1 MVVLN
6 GFLKQLKTNKGMVLM
21 YLAIQLFIGV
31 MWINASPAGP
41 ASYEKETV
49 SVGVIDRANN
59 SLSHTLIDAVAGDRA
74 LHYDDEDTLREA
86 LYTGEISGGIE
97 IPADVEERLNGTGPV
112 VETYRDERHADGYF
126 IQFEV
131 QRALMYADAQR
142 KTAGQVDSEKLIDVL
157 NTGVPVEFVS
167 AEAAA
172 EDAAKQRVSSY
183 ISLTA
188 YTLLSMM
195 ILLIGSGMADLNR
208 REVATRIGVSSM
220 PATRYHGQ
228 IFLGQGILSLALIAA
243 LFIPIYVIAPEGVA
257 VSNMPAY
264 LISVGSLAACGIGI
278 NFLINS
284 LTNNHTIVS
293 AFSTAVPLG
302 LSFISGIFIDAEWIA
317 KPAYELSK
325 LFPVYYFVQNNRT
338 IAETGHNHLPYP
350 GIILLFALFYIAL
363 GAVIR
368 KLKRR

>member
-31 MWINASPAGP
+31 MWINTSSACPT
-41 ASYEKETV
+41 SYEKETV

-59 SLSHTLIDAVAGDRA
+59 SLSRTLIDAVAGDRA
-74 LHYDDEDTLREA
+74 VHYDSEDALREG
-86 LYTGEISGGIE
+86 LYIGEISGGIE
-97 IPADVEERLNGTGPV
+97 IPVDVEERLDGTGLV

-142 KTAGQVDSEKLIDVL
+142 KTMGEVDEAKLIDVL
-157 NTGVPVEFVS
+157 ETGIPVEFVS

-172 EDAAKQRVSSY
+172 ADTAKQSVSSY
-183 ISLTA
+183 MSLTA

-208 REVATRIGVSSM
+208 REVSTRIGVSSI
-220 PATRYHGQ
+220 PASRFYGQ
-228 IFLGQGILSLALIAA
+228 IFLGQAILSLALIAA
-243 LFIPIYVIAPEGVA
+243 LFIPIHVLAPEGVA
-257 VSNMPAY
+257 ASNMPAY
-264 LISVGSLAACGIGI
+264 LINVGSLAVCGVGI
-278 NFLINS
+278 NFLLNS
-284 LTNNHTIVS
+284 LTHNHTIVS
-293 AFSTAVPLG
+293 AFSTAIPLG
-302 LSFISGIFIDAEWIA
+302 LSFISGIFIEAEWIA

-325 LFPVYYFVQNNRT
+325 LFPVYYFVQNNRE
-338 IAETGHNHLPYP
+338 IAGTGHNHLPYL
-350 GIILLFALFYIAL
+350 GIIILFALFYMAL